1 MNNNLT
7 SERAILG
14 QYNTT
19 SYITIQDPYL
29 KKNQPL
35 SRHKKKQFLTEP
47 GHLGRSKDTMFAKAF
62 PWLSEGDKYKTQQMY
77 TKTQPLAS
85 RKKGFLSSDAHRR
98 DEFSNVCRTEQHRW
112 ALGREAAMTKMHER
126 NKKPG
131 TADADSKRGSK
142 SKSLE
147 SKPLAEVAPEF
158 TTPHH
163 LYDIG
168 KGDSV
173 TKFSQKLH
181 REMWYHTQRDP
192 KKPRRLGDYLPS
204 SYEIGNEAVQETELH
219 KPTYANTPIVQSTFY
234 RVESVKSNAGWSGNP
249 NVSTR

>member
-1 MNNNLT
+1 
-7 SERAILG
+7 
-14 QYNTT
+14 
-19 SYITIQDPYL
+19 
-29 KKNQPL
+29 
-35 SRHKKKQFLTEP
+35 
-47 GHLGRSKDTMFAKAF
+47 MFAKAF

>member
-1 MNNNLT
+1 MGGAPTHQLIFLVLYFCSYQRLAMNNNLT

-35 SRHKKKQFLTEP
+35 S
-47 GHLGRSKDTMFAKAF
+47 
-62 PWLSEGDKYKTQQMY
+62 
-77 TKTQPLAS
+77 S

-147 SKPLAEVAPEF
+147 SKPLAE
-158 TTPHH
+158 
-163 LYDIG
+163 
-168 KGDSV
+168 
-173 TKFSQKLH
+173 
-181 REMWYHTQRDP
+181 
-192 KKPRRLGDYLPS
+192 
-204 SYEIGNEAVQETELH
+204 
-219 KPTYANTPIVQSTFY
+219 
-234 RVESVKSNAGWSGNP
+234 
-249 NVSTR
+249 